1 MAEAAEEARVAD
13 GADVAQVAET
23 IEVSGR
29 RIGGHAWIETR
40 LFEVLGRWSQLVP
53 EPRARALLARQSR
66 HHAWHAELWHDLLPA
81 LPHLSGADL
90 VAPNDT
96 TEAAAAALAALD
108 ELEPPGEGERLVEG
122 PAPHDAAPDADDDPA
137 AALAVLT
144 VVHREVLPR
153 VRAAYDEHLD
163 HTTPVTDG
171 PTIRVLRLVLAD
183 LAEDAAAGDELIA
196 ALTPPQG

>member
-1 MAEAAEEARVAD
+1 MAEAAEEARVTDA
-13 GADVAQVAET
+13 ADVSQVGET

-40 LFEVLGRWSQLVP
+40 LFEVLGRWSQIVP
-53 EPRARALLARQSR
+53 DPRARALLARQSR
-66 HHAWHAELWHDLLPA
+66 HHGWHAELWHELLPA
-81 LPHLSGADL
+81 LPHLSYADL
-90 VAPNDT
+90 VAPN
-96 TEAAAAALAALD
+96 EAAAAGAAALAALD
-108 ELEPPGEGERLVEG
+108 ELDPAEGDG
-122 PAPHDAAPDADDDPA
+122 PPDATPESDDDAA

-153 VRAAYDEHLD
+153 VRAAYAEHLE

-183 LAEDAAAGDELIA
+183 LDEDAAAGDDLIA
-196 ALTPPQG
+196 ALTPPAG